1 MEQEVMDRLQKLE
14 ERTHGLLKE
23 LAFAKGKALGLE
35 ASLLTLARHWG
46 KEPQTVIEALHQTME
61 TLDEPNKNPGLAGVQ
76 KDVAMRLV
84 EQISSALHSR
94 NR

>member
-1 MEQEVMDRLQKLE
+1 MEKEVMERLQRLE
-14 ERTHGLLKE
+14 IRSRELLEE

-61 TLDEPNKNPGLAGVQ
+61 ALDDPSKNPGLAGIQ